1 MFFKSKK
8 KTAENYGWCGYTKK
22 GNVGMNISI
31 DIDKVTVADGKV
43 IIDVDPNQKGW
54 FDAILMAKS
63 GVKLSDLKP
72 KDEFKIGDE
81 VFIVLEHTDNGTRV
95 IAKEFAY
102 RDVKFGD
109 NSDWKVSPIRK
120 TLNNEYFKKIAAIIG
135 EKNILSMDRDLT
147 SLDGLDDYGTCTDK
161 VSLLTA
167 AEYAKYH
174 KILGLK
180 SHYPDWWWL
189 ITPASTPRND
199 YSRRVC
205 VVDSGGVLDW
215 NVCDYSDGVRP
226 FLNLESSISVL
237 LNKD

>member
-1 MFFKSKK
+1 MQV
-8 KTAENYGWCGYTKK
+8 T
-22 GNVGMNISI
+22 I
-31 DIDKVTVADGKV
+31 DLNPEQITELTC
-43 IIDVDPNQKGW
+43 PN
-54 FDAILMAKS
+54 M
-63 GVKLSDLKP
+63 VKLSTLLP

-81 VFIVLEHTDNGTRV
+81 VFIVLEQTDNGTRV

-102 RDVKFGD
+102 YDVKFGD

-120 TLNNEYFKKIAAIIG
+120 TFNNEYFKKIAAIIG

-180 SHYPDWWWL
+180 PNYPDWWWL
-189 ITPASTPRND
+189 ITPASTPSND
-199 YSRRVC
+199 YSRYVC
-205 VVDSGGVLDW
+205 IVGSGGFLYWGDCV
-215 NVCDYSDGVRP
+215 YSNGVRP
-226 FLNLESSISVL
+226 FLNLESSIIVSK
-237 LNKD
+237 NSTK